1 MSTGSPPSGWSTP
14 FSEFEGKTVLVTGA
28 STGIGAAVAK
38 AFAECG
44 AKVAIHYR
52 SSASEAE
59 AVRSD
64 IRAAGGTAQLFR
76 ADLSDPAAAASLASG
91 VASELGGLHVLINN
105 AGDTFARQPIVE
117 MESDA
122 FQRII
127 DLNLGSVFA
136 LCRSAIPI
144 FRLQGAGTIVNT
156 SSISARLGGSAGSV
170 AYAAT
175 KGAVSTFTRGLA
187 RELAPLRIRVN
198 GVAPGVIDTPL
209 HARNTPPEVMEKF
222 VEAIPLRR
230 VGVPEDCVGAYLY
243 LASERLSSFVTGQI
257 LEVNGGHSMY

>member
-1 MSTGSPPSGWSTP
+1 MNPDPPPSGWSAP
-14 FSEFEGKTVLVTGA
+14 FSEFEGKIVLVTGA
-28 STGIGAAVAK
+28 STGIGAAVAR

-44 AKVAIHYR
+44 AKLAIHYR
-52 SSASEAE
+52 SSASDAE

-64 IRAAGGTAQLFR
+64 IRAAGGTASLFR
-76 ADLSDPAAAASLASG
+76 ADLSDPAAAGILASR
-91 VASELGGLHVLINN
+91 VRSEMGGLHILVNN
-105 AGDTFARQPIVE
+105 AGDTFARQPIAE
-117 MESDA
+117 MELEA

-144 FRLQGAGTIVNT
+144 FRLQGIGTIINT

-175 KGAVSTFTRGLA
+175 KGAVSTLTRGLA
-187 RELAPLRIRVN
+187 RELAPLGIRVN

-209 HARNTPPEVMEKF
+209 HARNTPPGVMEKF
-222 VEAIPLRR
+222 AEAIPLRR
-230 VGVPEDCVGAYLY
+230 TGVPSDCVGAYLY
-243 LASERLSSFVTGQI
+243 LASERLASFVTGQI
-257 LEVNGGHSMY
+257 LEVNGGHSMP